1 MVNDYNSGSP
11 FKQWQKGIELARGK
25 YIWIAESDDYADFSF
40 LAKTVSLMEQH
51 PTAAYCFTGSY
62 IVDEVGNM
70 LDKDMDRWTK
80 NNRII

>member
-1 MVNDYNSGSP
+1 
-11 FKQWQKGIELARGK
+11 
-25 YIWIAESDDYADFSF
+25 
-40 LAKTVSLMEQH
+40 MEQH

-80 NNRII
+80 KQQNNLMKYKLFSGTNYAAKIYIGLIMSIMQVVFF

>member
-1 MVNDYNSGSP
+1 
-11 FKQWQKGIELARGK
+11 
-25 YIWIAESDDYADFSF
+25 
-40 LAKTVSLMEQH
+40 MEQH

>member
-40 LAKTVSLMEQH
+40 WPKQ
-51 PTAAYCFTGSY
+51 F
-62 IVDEVGNM
+62 
-70 LDKDMDRWTK
+70 R
-80 NNRII
+80 